1 MRKLFYKYT
10 AAFLVAVLI
19 QAACLQSAFA
29 LTVGEERKIGEKL
42 LYQIRSAFPLV
53 DDPDLD
59 IYLRSLGK
67 EVLEVAGLQ
76 YFDYHFYIVQSDE
89 FNAFAAPSGLIFFYT
104 GLIGAMES
112 EDELV
117 SVLAH
122 EIGHVARRHLAGRM
136 EKGKLVTAA
145 SLAVALAALALGGGA
160 ATQALL
166 TGSMAAGQSAA
177 LHYSR
182 KDEEE
187 ADLMAY
193 GWMKEMGRHPEGQ
206 EKMLQT
212 MRRVSRYRSDK
223 LPQYLLTHPNPEF
236 RLNYVQSLMVVDKD
250 ELAGFDTTD
259 DLEFL
264 RFKYRVMSANEGAER
279 LREFLIARMSDD
291 RRDNNGKLMAKYG
304 LAQVERRLNNYARSL
319 VLLDEVIAAFPDWA
333 LLRTDKGVVLFEA
346 GRFDEARN
354 ILSRA
359 FRSNPKDMYAAYN
372 LARVNMAMGNLDE
385 AENLFK
391 VVSYD
396 LPHYAKVYFELGKIA
411 TAKKEEA
418 TAAMMLGKYNLYEGK
433 LKLAEFSLK
442 QVVQHGQATEQE
454 KVEAGRLLETIKRI
468 QDD

>member
-1 MRKLFYKYT
+1 MRKLFYKYI
-10 AAFLVAVLI
+10 AALLVAIMI

-29 LTVGEERKIGEKL
+29 LSVGEERKIGEQL
-42 LYQIRSAFPLV
+42 LYQVRAAFPLV
-53 DDPDLD
+53 DDPDLV

-76 YFDYHFYIVQSDE
+76 YFDYHFYIVQSGD

-136 EKGKLVTAA
+136 EKGKLVSAA

-166 TGSMAAGQSAA
+166 TGSLAAGQSAT

-182 KDEEE
+182 KHEEE

-193 GWMKEMGRHPEGQ
+193 GWMKEMGRHPVGQ
-206 EKMLQT
+206 EKMLET

-236 RLNYVQSLMVVDKD
+236 RLNYVQSLMVVDQED
-250 ELAGFDTTD
+250 LVDFESTD

-264 RFKYRVMSANEGAER
+264 RFKYRIMSSSDGAER
-279 LREFLIARMSDD
+279 LREYLVSQITDSRLDAKE
-291 RRDNNGKLMAKYG
+291 KLMAKYG
-304 LAQVERRLNNYARSL
+304 LSQVERRLNNYARSEI
-319 VLLDEVIAAFPDWA
+319 LLDQVIAAIPDWSI
-333 LLRTDKGVVLFEA
+333 LKTDRGVLLFEA
-346 GRFDEARN
+346 GRVEEARV
-354 ILSRA
+354 ILAKA
-359 FRSNPKDMYAAYN
+359 FSENPKDMYAAYN
-372 LARVNMAMGNLDE
+372 LARVNMALGNLNE
-385 AENLFK
+385 AENLFR

-396 LPHYAKVYFELGKIA
+396 LPQYAKVYFELGKIA
-411 TAKKEEA
+411 TAKKEEVP
-418 TAAMMLGKYNLYEGK
+418 AAIALGKYNLYEGK

-442 QVVQHGQATEQE
+442 QVMQHGQATEQE
-454 KVEAGRLLETIKRI
+454 KNEAGRLLETIKNL
-468 QDD
+468 QEK

>member
-1 MRKLFYKYT
+1 MRKLFYNWI
-10 AAFLVAVLI
+10 AVLLIAVVI
-19 QAACLQSAFA
+19 QGTCLQSAHA
-29 LTVGEERKIGEKL
+29 LSVGEERKIGEKL
-42 LYQIRSAFPLV
+42 LYQVRSAFPLV
-53 DDPDLD
+53 DDPDLV

-67 EVLEVAGLQ
+67 QVLDVAGLQ

-89 FNAFAAPSGLIFFYT
+89 FNAFAAPSGLIFFYS

-136 EKGKLVTAA
+136 EKGKLVSAA

-193 GWMKEMGRHPEGQ
+193 DWMKEMGRHPQGQ
-206 EKMLQT
+206 EQMLET

-236 RLNYVQSLMVVDKD
+236 RLNYVQSLMVVDQE
-250 ELAGFDTTD
+250 ELADYAATD
-259 DLEFL
+259 DHTFL
-264 RFKYRVMSANEGAER
+264 RFKYRVMSSTAGAEK
-279 LREFLIARMSDD
+279 LREFLISRMTDSRLDSTG
-291 RRDNNGKLMAKYG
+291 RLMAKYG
-304 LAQVERRLNNYARSL
+304 LSQVERRMNNYARSEA
-319 VLLDEVIAAFPDWA
+319 LLDEVIAVMPDWPI
-333 LLRTDKGVVLFEA
+333 LKTDKGILLSEA
-346 GRFDEARN
+346 GRLDEARV
-354 ILSRA
+354 LLGKS
-359 FRSNPKDMYAAYN
+359 FQEHPKDMYTAYH

-385 AENLFK
+385 AENLFT

-396 LPHYAKVYFELGKIA
+396 LPQYAKVYFELGKIA
-411 TAKKEEA
+411 TAKKKDA
-418 TAAMMLGKYNLYEGK
+418 SAAMMLGKYNLYEGK

-442 QVVQHGQATEQE
+442 QVASHEQATERE
-454 KVEAGRLLETIKRI
+454 KAEAERLLETIKRV
-468 QDD
+468 QEK